1 MTATPTAYGLSDVG
15 NKRERNEDAFHVGEH
30 LFVVADGMGG
40 HKAGHV
46 ASNMATDLLAERT
59 ESISADPG
67 SVLKESVAIANHDIF
82 VRSTSEAKLS
92 GMGTTVTAVFIQLGK
107 LTVAQVGDSRAYR
120 YRAGALT
127 QMSTDH
133 SLVQSM
139 VDSGEIT
146 QAQAES
152 HPHRFILTRALG
164 VEPTVEIDSF
174 EEEVSDGD
182 RFLLC
187 SDGLTNVV
195 SDETISDVLSSESD
209 EGAVRRLIE
218 LTKDGGAPDNV
229 TAVVISVPP
238 RPQDSPA

>member
-1 MTATPTAYGLSDVG
+1 VTKAPTAFGLSDVG
-15 NKRERNEDAFHVGEH
+15 NTRKRNEDSFHAGEH

-40 HKAGHV
+40 HKAGHI
-46 ASNMATDLLAERT
+46 ASNIATDLLSDRI

-67 SVLKESVAIANHDIF
+67 AALKESVAIANHDIF

-92 GMGTTVTAVFIQLGK
+92 GMGTTVTAVFIQPSK

-120 YRAGALT
+120 YRDGMLT
-127 QMSTDH
+127 QMTTDH
-133 SLVQSM
+133 SLVQSL

-146 QAQAES
+146 EDQAES

-164 VEPTVEIDSF
+164 VEPTVEVDSF
-174 EEEVSDGD
+174 EEEISDGD

-187 SDGLTNVV
+187 SDGLTNVL
-195 SDETISDVLSSESD
+195 SDDTISEVLSSEDD
-209 EGAVRRLIE
+209 EGTVRRLIE

-229 TAVVISVPP
+229 TVIVITVPP
-238 RPQDSPA
+238 GSQDSSA